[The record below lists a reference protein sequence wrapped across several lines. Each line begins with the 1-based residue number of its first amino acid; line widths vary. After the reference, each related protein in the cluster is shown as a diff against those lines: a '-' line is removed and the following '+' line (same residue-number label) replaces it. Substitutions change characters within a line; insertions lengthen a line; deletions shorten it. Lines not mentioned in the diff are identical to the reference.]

1 VRVAGRAA
9 LVTGGA
15 SGLGRAT
22 VELLV
27 ERGARCVILD
37 LPGSAGR
44 EVAAALGD
52 AVRFAPGDVTSEDD
66 VAAAVKAAADAFGG
80 LQILVNC
87 AGIGIPRRI
96 LGREG
101 PLPLEEF
108 RRVLDV
114 NLVGHF
120 NAIRLAA
127 QQMAE
132 GEPVEGEER
141 GVIVNTASVAAFD
154 GQIGQAS
161 YTASKAGIVGL
172 TLVVARELASR
183 GIRCCTIAPG
193 IMDTPLLGRLSEEV
207 RASLSASVPNPR
219 RLGQPA
225 EYARL
230 ALEIVDNG
238 YLNGETI
245 RLDGAIRMAPR

>member
-1 VRVAGRAA
+1 MDVAGMGA
-9 LVTGGA
+9 LITGGA
-15 SGLGRAT
+15 SGLGLAT
-22 VELLV
+22 AELLV
-27 ERGARCVILD
+27 EQGAGVVILD
-37 LPGSAGR
+37 LPRSQGA
-44 EVAAALGD
+44 EVAERLG
-52 AVRFAPGDVTSEDD
+52 ARSLFVAGDVTSEAD
-66 VAAAVKAAADAFGG
+66 VELAVETAKQSFGP
-80 LQILVNC
+80 LRVLVNC

-96 LGREG
+96 IGRDG

-114 NLVGHF
+114 NLVGAF

-127 QQMAE
+127 IRMVE
-132 GEPVEGEER
+132 SEPVGEER

-154 GQIGQAS
+154 GQIGQSS
-161 YTASKAGIVGL
+161 YAASKAAIVGL

-183 GIRCCTIAPG
+183 QVRCCTIAPG

-207 RASLSASVPNPR
+207 RASLAASVPNPR
-219 RLGQPA
+219 RLGQPR
-225 EYARL
+225 EFARL
-230 ALEIVDNG
+230 ALAIVENG